1 MIGGDF
7 IIVDILLWLIY
18 ITVAIAVAVVV
29 WSLLRT
35 LRNHSRR
42 GIINGIRSSLI
53 AWSVAGLLA
62 LSLAI
67 TWIAGSEKPMLING
81 TVYDDKLWLRVSD
94 MLCGTIAIMLLAA
107 IIAVLFGFTRYYR
120 RKGKE
125 AAK

>member
-7 IIVDILLWLIY
+7 IIVDIILWLIY
-18 ITVAIAVAVVV
+18 ITGAIALAVVA

-67 TWIAGSEKPMLING
+67 TWLTGSEKPMLING
-81 TVYDDKLWLRVSD
+81 LVYDNGTWLRIAD
-94 MLCGTIAIMLLAA
+94 MLVNTIAIMLVAA
-107 IIAVLFGFTRYYR
+107 IIAVAFGFTRYYR
-120 RKGKE
+120 RKRKE

>member
-18 ITVAIAVAVVV
+18 ITVAIAIAVVV